1 MPNDEI
7 IKTVT
12 AMNVTQ
18 LLDLQDFITKTLR
31 ERLINPSND
40 LKSTEDQPK
49 EVLLPNEIQEEGK
62 VDGKPKNGNLVTVLQ
77 VKREDSQDSDDFILT
92 QFDSQDVGSAKKQSQ
107 FEKSSIKPEFSSP
120 LKFSQ
125 VSNDSKAD
133 NPLPKEVCHANGGDH
148 LSIEKTIPFKRRL
161 DLENI
166 KEYDWKWSHHNDK
179 VQNNKQSVLD
189 FNKNPFSKRPW
200 ILEDF
205 CPNSNA
211 IAKKKHEIDFE
222 KFQKKV
228 SNFIENKT
236 NNAKESDIECAKYE
250 GRLRNIHFDNMRN
263 RSPSPPGYGRLDFPS
278 TQERADDKSK
288 AQSIIRDKTLYRFLE
303 ATNNRVPPMK
313 REFLF
318 KKRELNDVV
327 DDGNFDWTEESLE
340 IFSR

>member
-166 KEYDWKWSHHNDK
+166 KEYDWKWSH
-179 VQNNKQSVLD
+179 NN
-189 FNKNPFSKRPW
+189 
-200 ILEDF
+200 
-205 CPNSNA
+205 
-211 IAKKKHEIDFE
+211 
-222 KFQKKV
+222 
-228 SNFIENKT
+228 
-236 NNAKESDIECAKYE
+236 
-250 GRLRNIHFDNMRN
+250 
-263 RSPSPPGYGRLDFPS
+263 
-278 TQERADDKSK
+278 DKSK